1 MSDAP
6 DGEEPANDE
15 PPLPTA
21 FTISTIATTTIAS
34 TTATQMHSKHAPT
47 TPPAMM
53 PTNISGKPP
62 PPPPPPPL
70 VLLPLD
76 CADDDSISDG
86 VCPLLTE
93 LAELAHSGAPSDAST
108 ISISVRHAAESD
120 ADTVTVTT
128 VSAESLLSVEMV
140 PIWDALTPAMSAIV
154 VRSAF

>member
-1 MSDAP
+1 MM
-6 DGEEPANDE
+6 AN
-15 PPLPTA
+15 
-21 FTISTIATTTIAS
+21 
-34 TTATQMHSKHAPT
+34 TTATQMHNRHAPT

-53 PTNISGKPP
+53 PTIMNGNPS
-62 PPPPPPPL
+62 PPPPPL

-76 CADDDSISDG
+76 CADVDSISDG
-86 VCPLLTE
+86 VWPLLTE
-93 LAELAHSGAPSDAST
+93 LAELAHSGAPSEAST

-140 PIWDALTPAMSAIV
+140 PICDALTPAMSAIV

>member
-1 MSDAP
+1 M
-6 DGEEPANDE
+6 
-15 PPLPTA
+15 
-21 FTISTIATTTIAS
+21 
-34 TTATQMHSKHAPT
+34 
-47 TPPAMM
+47 
-53 PTNISGKPP
+53 
-62 PPPPPPPL
+62 
-70 VLLPLD
+70 LPLD

-140 PIWDALTPAMSAIV
+140 PICDALTPAMSAIV